1 MLTIDTVWALA
12 GQVGRLAAEEPYAW
26 VEPGKGAGGPGCS
39 KFSQN
44 FAPIWHNQIDRMV
57 QTQDVAPGIL
67 YSGQA
72 MKFVLYSKPGCHLCA
87 GLEAKL
93 RAVTLPLDLEVRDIT
108 TRPDWFQRYQYEVP
122 VLCAEHQAA
131 TGTVE
136 KPLPRLSP
144 RAPQAQVEALIQAY
158 S

>member
-1 MLTIDTVWALA
+1 
-12 GQVGRLAAEEPYAW
+12 
-26 VEPGKGAGGPGCS
+26 
-39 KFSQN
+39 
-44 FAPIWHNQIDRMV
+44 
-57 QTQDVAPGIL
+57 
-67 YSGQA
+67 